1 VTVARI
7 LFTVLFIVLVESV
20 VCAVAA
26 APTIAYWLWLI
37 DVTREWSTAE
47 RTAAFA
53 ASAVPSYGVFAILLL
68 AASAA
73 STRLTG
79 ARTSPDL
86 EMRIRDF
93 EWPLLNWVRYVAS
106 IHVARFVAGPLV
118 RGSPIWTAYL
128 RANGA
133 RIGRR
138 VYVNTLSISDHNLL
152 EFGDDVVIGADA
164 HLSGHTVEHGI
175 VKTGRVCLG
184 RNVTVG
190 LLSVVE
196 IDVRAGDGAQIGA
209 LSFVPKHSSL
219 EAGVVYAGVP
229 VEPLRHDHRRS
240 GGASR

>member
-1 VTVARI
+1 VIVARVV
-7 LFTVLFIVLVESV
+7 FTVLFIVFVESV

-26 APTIAYWLWLI
+26 GPTIAYWLWLV
-37 DVTREWSTAE
+37 DATRAWSTIE

-73 STRLTG
+73 SSRLTG
-79 ARTSPDL
+79 ARTPPGR

-93 EWPLLNWVRYVAS
+93 EWPLLTWVRYVAS
-106 IHVARFVAGPLV
+106 IHVARFIAGPLV

-138 VYVNTLSISDHNLL
+138 VYVNTLTISDHNLL
-152 EFGDDVVIGADA
+152 EFGDDVVIGADV

-190 LLSVVE
+190 LGSVVE

-209 LSFVPKHSSL
+209 LSFVPKHTSL
-219 EAGVVYAGVP
+219 EGDVVYAGVP
-229 VEPLRHDHRRS
+229 VEPLRHAHQRR
-240 GGASR
+240 GVASR